1 MCGIPLRLLLIAL
14 ITIESTLGQSPL
26 QFGDRKRGFHI
37 DKRQGRSARVQ
48 SSQSGINEGQRLRL
62 PTPVTPSHYALEI
75 MPVLDTG
82 VPAIPQF
89 SAPGKVTI
97 TITCQQATTV
107 ITLHSSPIL
116 KISEDTVKVPRCRY
130 ACIIHKFHAQN

>member
-1 MCGIPLRLLLIAL
+1 MCGIPLRLLLLAL
-14 ITIESTLGQSPL
+14 ITIQSTLGQNPL
-26 QFGDRKRGFHI
+26 QFGDRKRGFHL
-37 DKRQGRSARVQ
+37 DKGQGRSARVQ
-48 SSQSGINEGQRLRL
+48 TSQSVINEGQRLRL

-82 VPAIPQF
+82 VPQIPQF

-97 TITCQQATTV
+97 TITCQQATNL

-116 KISEDTVKVPRCRY
+116 TILQETVKVPKRIY
-130 ACIIHKFHAQN
+130 ACIIHKVHAQI